1 MVVEVQVLMLEQ
13 VLLVIILV
21 QLEDL
26 VVEELLDVVE
36 PQEELV
42 IHLQQVLLK
51 VMLVEMLMILV
62 QFL

>member
-1 MVVEVQVLMLEQ
+1 VVEVQVLTLEQ

-21 QLEDL
+21 QMEDL

-42 IHLQQVLLK
+42 IHLL
-51 VMLVEMLMILV
+51 
-62 QFL
+62 

>member
-1 MVVEVQVLMLEQ
+1 VVEVQVLMLEQ

-42 IHLQQVLLK
+42 IHLL
-51 VMLVEMLMILV
+51 
-62 QFL
+62 